1 MANVKISALPQYSA
15 TVNPDIYFVNNNSG
29 ETQTTKIKLSQFN
42 GLTKGTGPNSI
53 MSSNSLSSFPMSA
66 TNESAIAIGNGAEA
80 TSDYSIAIGYKAYN
94 VNRDFNRPEYIA
106 IGKEAQAVQ
115 YGIAIGSLSLSQ
127 GQDAICIGTNT
138 KSYDNESLV
147 MVKDARNDRP
157 QGISL
162 GFQSYN
168 NGRRGITIGASATV
182 NGENGISIGYDSQV
196 DGFGSVAIGSLATN
210 TGAYSTTI
218 GGSGHTNAGVNN
230 TILGG
235 RENTTSTQENAVM
248 VGCSGRTA
256 TTNMA
261 TFVENLVI
269 FNYANLDFPND
280 SDAAAAG
287 VVLGQVYH
295 NNGALRIRH
304 T

>member
-66 TNESAIAIGNGAEA
+66 TSESAIAIGNGAEA
-80 TSDYSIAIGYKAYN
+80 TSDYSIAIGWKAYN
-94 VNRDFNRPEYIA
+94 VNRDGGRPYYIS
-106 IGKEAQAVQ
+106 IGYEANSVQ
-115 YGIAIGSLSLSQ
+115 YGISIGKSTYAGGQAATAIGDNAQ
-127 GQDAICIGTNT
+127 VYDNNAVGIGTT
-138 KSYDNESLV
+138 TRVY
-147 MVKDARNDRP
+147 
-157 QGISL
+157 
-162 GFQSYN
+162 
-168 NGRRGITIGASATV
+168 AS
-182 NGENGISIGYDSQV
+182 S
-196 DGFGSVAIGSLATN
+196 SVAIGNQARVDS
-210 TGAYSTTI
+210 TGGVAIGNNARTQGLYSTTI